1 VILVQVGLAQSVDGE
16 SMVGAEPGEDFPD
29 SVISCLAERT
39 AVFRF
44 FPGPVTAQRRL
55 RWCQRANRSM
65 GDWMWGCGRGPDF
78 RWPTI
83 VLRLPVGGPAPGA
96 CRSG

>member
-44 FPGPVTAQRRL
+44 FPGPVTARRRL

-65 GDWMWGCGRGPDF
+65 GDWMWGCAGE
-78 RWPTI
+78 
-83 VLRLPVGGPAPGA
+83 VLISGGQP
-96 CRSG
+96 SF